1 MAARPSGPY
10 IELRVLQSWVGQAR
24 GPPHR
29 FRMNRLPF
37 TQGSFYMLARL
48 VLGKLLVNR
57 SDAIHRFP
65 PVFGEFGRTWYGKRA
80 CPCCFL
86 EHGIFVL
93 DSEWHW
99 VFDCLHFDE
108 VSLKLPV
115 FESHYQ

>member
-1 MAARPSGPY
+1 MQSATLKLTEQFRKQTRLPCPDW
-10 IELRVLQSWVGQAR
+10 VLQSWVGQAR

-99 VFDCLHFDE
+99 VFDHGERLR
-108 VSLKLPV
+108 
-115 FESHYQ
+115 

>member
-1 MAARPSGPY
+1 MTVWLLARAALTTR
-10 IELRVLQSWVGQAR
+10 LRVLQSWVGQAG
-24 GPPHR
+24 GPPNR

-99 VFDCLHFDE
+99 VFDHGERLR
-108 VSLKLPV
+108 
-115 FESHYQ
+115 